1 MVLLALGSPFF
12 MAPSASAQTE
22 MVTAAAPASF
32 ETRRVADP
40 APPTLVDA
48 PSHRAA
54 AEPPVTQPVRAQRPP
69 SPQRARDRQP
79 VITAAKNSSEN
90 TIEAQVSSRPLATET
105 VANSPPPRASQLTT
119 AAPTRLPD
127 SRRLNYD
134 VAGEVKHF
142 PYSAHA
148 ELNWV
153 QDGSSYTV
161 RLEIAALFVGSRV
174 QTSSGQVTADGLA
187 PVRFSDKV
195 KSEVAAH
202 FERDKGKI
210 SFSANTPDIALEP
223 GAQDRLSILLQMA
236 SLLNADPTRYMPGS
250 TLSMQTVGPRD
261 AEEWRFTVGADET
274 LALPAG
280 PHPTRKLSREPQR
293 EHDLRVDVW
302 MASDLAYVPV
312 QLRMTQSNGDFVQLQ
327 LKSVEI
333 P

>member
-1 MVLLALGSPFF
+1 MVLLVRGSPFF

-32 ETRRVADP
+32 ETRRVANP
-40 APPTLVDA
+40 APPTLVDT
-48 PSHRAA
+48 PSQRAA
-54 AEPPVTQPVRAQRPP
+54 AEPPVTHPVQTPRPP
-69 SPQRARDRQP
+69 RPQRVRDHQP
-79 VITAAKNSSEN
+79 VITVAKNLSEN
-90 TIEAQVSSRPLATET
+90 PTEAKAISRPVATET
-105 VANSPPPRASQLTT
+105 VATLPPPRVSQLTT

-127 SRRLNYD
+127 SRRLSYD

-153 QDGSSYTV
+153 QDGSNYTA

-174 QTSSGQVTADGLA
+174 QTSSGQVTPDGLA
-187 PVRFSDKV
+187 PMRFSDKV

-223 GAQDRLSILLQMA
+223 GAQDRLSILLQIA
-236 SLLNADPTRYMPGS
+236 SLLNADPTRYMTGS